1 MPDSS
6 PVSSGSRITRRQAL
20 KTLSGAAAAAS
31 AVFAAPA
38 VLRGRFQLF
47 AGSTATYSA
56 RCIGV
61 VQRSLVIDMLS
72 QFKLGAFLDVLG
84 GPGPRVTTWFSH
96 PETFTAADFER
107 YRSSGITVFHI
118 GWGYGRDAYDD
129 AQKIV
134 AAWSRL
140 LGRHPWWLVRIDRA
154 LQFDQVKRAGKVG
167 ILLGFQNSDHFRTVA
182 DVDAFHRLG
191 QRVSQLTYNVQNA
204 IGCGYEAE
212 TDCGLTPFGGE
223 LVARMNQVGMAV
235 DVSHCGDRTTLDAFA
250 ASQRPVLITHANCR
264 ALNPHPRCKSDEVIR
279 RMAAGGG
286 VMGISGV
293 RMLVRAT
300 EPTTL
305 EHLLDHFDHV
315 AKLVGVEHLG
325 VGSDID
331 LDGYDKLPPVLRRRM
346 LVGYKNS
353 PAFRG
358 EGEIEGLNHPK
369 RMFDLTEGLI
379 RRGYTDG
386 QIELILGGN
395 FCRALA
401 EIWKPAGA

>member
-1 MPDSS
+1 MTDPLPVLSS
-6 PVSSGSRITRRQAL
+6 SRITRRQAL
-20 KTLSGAAAAAS
+20 KNLGAAAA
-31 AVFAAPA
+31 VLAAPA
-38 VLRGRFQLF
+38 VVRGRFQLF

-56 RCIGV
+56 RCIGL

-84 GPGPRVTTWFSH
+84 GPGPRVTTWFSR

-107 YRSSGITVFHI
+107 FRSSGITAFHI
-118 GWGYGRDAYDD
+118 GWGYGRDAYSD
-129 AQKIV
+129 AHKIL
-134 AAWSRL
+134 AAWNRL
-140 LGRHPWWLVRIDRA
+140 LAHHPQWLVRIDRA
-154 LQFDQVKRAGKVG
+154 SQFDQVKRAGKVG
-167 ILLGFQNSDHFRTVA
+167 ILLGFQNSDHFRTAA
-182 DVDAFHRLG
+182 DVDGFHRLG
-191 QRVSQLTYNVQNA
+191 QRVSQLTYNVRNA
-204 IGCGYEAE
+204 IGCGYEQRPD
-212 TDCGLTPFGGE
+212 TGLTPFGGE
-223 LVARMNQVGMAV
+223 VIARMNRAGMAV

-250 ASQRPVLITHANCR
+250 ASRKPVLITHANCR
-264 ALNPHPRCKSDEVIR
+264 ALNPHPRNKSDAEIR
-279 RMAAGGG
+279 RMAAAGG

-293 RMLVRAT
+293 RMFVRAT
-300 EPTTL
+300 EPTTI
-305 EHLLDHFDHV
+305 EHVLDHFDHV
-315 AKLVGVEHLG
+315 AKLVGVEHVG

-379 RRGYTDG
+379 RRGYSNA

-395 FCRALA
+395 FRRALG
-401 EIWKPAGA
+401 EIWGPAGA

>member
-1 MPDSS
+1 MPDSL
-6 PVSSGSRITRRQAL
+6 PAPSGSRITRRQAL
-20 KTLSGAAAAAS
+20 KTLSSAAAA
-31 AVFAAPA
+31 VLAAPA
-38 VLRGRFQLF
+38 VLRGRFALF
-47 AGSTATYSA
+47 AGSAATYSA

-84 GPGPRVTTWFSH
+84 GPGPRVSTWFSH

-134 AAWSRL
+134 AAWNRL
-140 LGRHPWWLVRIDRA
+140 LGRHPQWLVRIDRA
-154 LQFDQVKRAGKVG
+154 PQFDWVKRGGKVG

-182 DVDAFHRLG
+182 DVDDFYRLG
-191 QRVSQLTYNVQNA
+191 QRVSQLTYNVRNA
-204 IGCGYEAE
+204 IGCGYEEPAD
-212 TDCGLTPFGGE
+212 TGLTPFGGE
-223 LVARMNQVGMAV
+223 LIARMNRVGMAV
-235 DVSHCGDRTTLDAFA
+235 DVSHCGDQTTRDAFA
-250 ASQRPVLITHANCR
+250 ASRQPVLITHANCR
-264 ALNPHPRCKSDEVIR
+264 ALNRHPRCKSDEVIR
-279 RMAAGGG
+279 KMAAGGG

-293 RMLVRAT
+293 RMFVHAT
-300 EPTTL
+300 EPTTI
-305 EHLLDHFDHV
+305 EHVLDHFDHV
-315 AKLVGVEHLG
+315 AKLVGVEHVG

-358 EGEIEGLNHPK
+358 GGEIEGLNHPK

-379 RRGYTDG
+379 RRGYSDA

-395 FCRALA
+395 FRRALA
-401 EIWKPAGA
+401 EIWKLAAQ

>member
-1 MPDSS
+1 MPDSR
-6 PVSSGSRITRRQAL
+6 PALSSSRFTRRQAL
-20 KTLSGAAAAAS
+20 KTLGAAAAG
-31 AVFAAPA
+31 AVLAAPA

-47 AGSTATYSA
+47 AGSTATYST
-56 RCIGV
+56 RCV
-61 VQRSLVIDMLS
+61 ELVQRSLVIDMLS

-84 GPGPRVTTWFSH
+84 GPGPRVTTWFSR

-129 AQKIV
+129 AHKIV
-134 AAWSRL
+134 AAWNHL
-140 LGRHPWWLVRIDRA
+140 LGAHPRWLVRIDRTR
-154 LQFDQVKRAGKVG
+154 QFEQVKRAGKVG
-167 ILLGFQNSDHFRTVA
+167 ILIGFQNSDHFRTAA
-182 DVDAFHRLG
+182 DVDAFYRLG

-204 IGCGYEAE
+204 IGCGYEAGS
-212 TDCGLTPFGGE
+212 DCGLSPFGAE
-223 LVARMNQVGMAV
+223 LIARMNRVGMAV

-250 ASQRPVLITHANCR
+250 ASQKPVLITHANCR
-264 ALNPHPRCKSDEVIR
+264 ALNPHPRCKSDDEIR
-279 RMAAGGG
+279 TMAAGGG

-293 RMLVRAT
+293 RMFVRST
-300 EPTTL
+300 EPTTI
-305 EHLLDHFDHV
+305 EHALDHFDYT
-315 AKLVGVEHLG
+315 AKLVGVEHVG

-346 LVGYKNS
+346 LTGYKNS

-379 RRGYTDG
+379 RRGYSDA
-386 QIELILGGN
+386 QIGLILGGN
-395 FCRALA
+395 FARALG
-401 EIWKPAGA
+401 EIWGPEGA

>member
-1 MPDSS
+1 MT
-6 PVSSGSRITRRQAL
+6 TRRQAL
-20 KTLSGAAAAAS
+20 KALGAAAAG
-31 AVFAAPA
+31 FAAPT

-47 AGSTATYSA
+47 ADYTAAYYA
-56 RCIGV
+56 RCIEL

-72 QFKLGAFLDVLG
+72 QFKLGAFTDVLG
-84 GPGPRVTTWFSH
+84 GPGPRVTTWFSR
-96 PETFTAADFER
+96 PETFTRADFER

-118 GWGYGRDAYDD
+118 GWGYGRDAYGD
-129 AQKIV
+129 ARTILSAWNRLM
-134 AAWSRL
+134 AA
-140 LGRHPWWLVRIDRA
+140 HPRWLVRISSA
-154 LQFDQVKRAGKVG
+154 PQFEWVKCGNRIG
-167 ILLGFQNSDHFRTVA
+167 ILLGFQNSDHFRTAA
-182 DVDAFHRLG
+182 DVDTFHRLG

-212 TDCGLTPFGGE
+212 AGCGLTPYGGE
-223 LVARMNQVGMAV
+223 IIERMNRVGMAV

-250 ASQRPVLITHANCR
+250 ASRKPVLITHANCR
-264 ALNPHPRCKSDEVIR
+264 ALNPHPRNKSDDEIR

-293 RMLVRAT
+293 RMFVRAT
-300 EPTTL
+300 EPTTI
-305 EHLLDHFDHV
+305 EHVLDHFDYT
-315 AKLVGVEHLG
+315 AKLVGVEHVG

-358 EGEIEGLNHPK
+358 EGEIEGLNHPQ

-379 RRGYTDG
+379 RRSYSDA
-386 QIELILGGN
+386 QIALILGGN
-395 FCRALA
+395 FRRVLG
-401 EIWKPAGA
+401 EIWKPAGG